1 MSTCNRCDGQGA
13 YETAASRGEG
23 THEICSLCNGT
34 GEQPAP
40 VSATEPEVINES
52 GLINSPVINAEAIA
66 KELAAFRRLLETPD
80 FAAVR
85 KDRAGNFHV
94 RMHRDGESLA
104 WVAPTLD
111 EAATLALQWTGFY
124 EDEPK

>member
-1 MSTCNRCDGQGA
+1 MSYADDDFEAFGQ
-13 YETAASRGEG
+13 YETFKPSDFGIE
-23 THEICSLCNGT
+23 EK
-34 GEQPAP
+34 PAP
-40 VSATEPEVINES
+40 VSATEPDAINES
-52 GLINSPVINAEAIA
+52 GLINGTFISEEAAA

-124 EDEPK
+124 EDQTK

>member
-1 MSTCNRCDGQGA
+1 MSTPKECGLLGRCFYA
-13 YETAASRGEG
+13 EC
-23 THEICSLCNGT
+23 HCK
-34 GEQPAP
+34 PAP
-40 VSATEPEVINES
+40 VSATEQDEINES
-52 GLINSPVINAEAIA
+52 GLINGTFISEEAA
-66 KELAAFRRLLETPD
+66 ANELAAFRRLLETPD

-124 EDEPK
+124 EDETK

>member
-1 MSTCNRCDGQGA
+1 MSMGA
-13 YETAASRGEG
+13 HDYSM
-23 THEICSLCNGT
+23 
-34 GEQPAP
+34 EQPAP
-40 VSATEPEVINES
+40 VSATEPEAINES
-52 GLINSPVINAEAIA
+52 GLINGTFISEEAAA

-80 FAAVR
+80 FVAVR

-111 EAATLALQWTGFY
+111 EAATLALQWPGFY